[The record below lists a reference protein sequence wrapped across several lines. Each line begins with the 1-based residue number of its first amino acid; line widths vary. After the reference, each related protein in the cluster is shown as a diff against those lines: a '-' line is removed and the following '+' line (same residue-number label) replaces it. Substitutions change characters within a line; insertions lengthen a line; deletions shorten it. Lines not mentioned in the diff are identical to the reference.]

1 MEVCT
6 LKIIIFIFFLE
17 LLYFFNE
24 GIIIHCLI
32 TIYLFAAIAIV
43 CDEYFVMSLNRIIR
57 GIFILLYFKYI
68 KFKIIFFYFF
78 KDLKLSDDLAGA
90 TFMAAGSSAPELFTS
105 IVGVIFAQSDVGLGT
120 IVGMYTLMIT

>member
-1 MEVCT
+1 
-6 LKIIIFIFFLE
+6 
-17 LLYFFNE
+17 
-24 GIIIHCLI
+24 
-32 TIYLFAAIAIV
+32 LFAAIAIV

-120 IVGMYTLMIT
+120 IVGMYTLI